1 MTYCGV
7 VVAVGSPGINVG
19 VNVGGAIVAVPKGVE
34 VCIGVF
40 DSVGV
45 TVSVA
50 VSVDVGDVKSIV
62 KDISGCIIAGYD
74 SDEIAKN
81 ILKVIEMNKRAT
93 GRDTVE
99 SYSLENIAKKVYK
112 IYTRVINNKKENK

>member
-1 MTYCGV
+1 MVTSFSETG
-7 VVAVGSPGINVG
+7 PL
-19 VNVGGAIVAVPKGVE
+19 IVKEAMCCNCP
-34 VCIGVF
+34 I
-40 DSVGV
+40 
-45 TVSVA
+45 